1 MAAMNQISE
10 LPRKTMNTIH
20 KPSRIETLVPQQ
32 VDDQPWQA
40 EFLNTVESVH
50 AEGESLL
57 RIMEEES
64 HKFINTHKLES
75 LLQWAAQ
82 VTDGSQ
88 EPFKPA
94 AKRAEALAIA
104 LDRAI
109 DLAHAHAR
117 DADRFVARE
126 CADNLI
132 HAHTYACEIVRQLEH
147 IDSVKGP
154 DQRQSAELS
163 PAFTDRVVE
172 TWFNGLFDPKLV
184 DLSKEETRSLKNYL
198 GANELVVQ
206 CNDSAADVS
215 GSNWNAFEEKMLLM

>member
-1 MAAMNQISE
+1 MGQISK
-10 LPRKTMNTIH
+10 LPRKIMNTIYQ
-20 KPSRIETLVPQQ
+20 PSRIETLVPQQ

-57 RIMEEES
+57 RIMEQEA
-64 HKFINTHKLES
+64 HKFINTHKLQA

-82 VTDGSQ
+82 VTDDSQ

-132 HAHTYACEIVRQLEH
+132 HAHTYACGIVRQLEH
-147 IDSVKGP
+147 INSVEGP
-154 DQRQSAELS
+154 DKRQSAELS

-172 TWFNGLFDPKLV
+172 TWFKGLFDPKLV

-198 GANELVVQ
+198 GANERVVQ
-206 CNDSAADVS
+206 YNNSAVGIS
-215 GSNWNAFEEKMLLM
+215 GSDWDTFEQQMLLI

>member
-1 MAAMNQISE
+1 
-10 LPRKTMNTIH
+10 MNTIH
-20 KPSRIETLVPQQ
+20 KPFWIETLIPQC
-32 VDDQPWQA
+32 VDDRPWQ
-40 EFLNTVESVH
+40 EDFLHTVESARV
-50 AEGESLL
+50 EGDSLL
-57 RIMEEES
+57 RIMADEA
-64 HKFINTHKLES
+64 HKFLNTHKLQA

-82 VTDGSQ
+82 VTDNSQ

-104 LDRAI
+104 IDRAI

-132 HAHTYACEIVRQLEH
+132 HAHTYACAIVHQLEH
-147 IDSVKGP
+147 LDRGEGTE
-154 DQRQSAELS
+154 DRQSAELS
-163 PAFTDRVVE
+163 SAFTDTVVE

-206 CNDSAADVS
+206 YNEAVERIS
-215 GSNWNAFEEKMLLM
+215 GANWEAIEQQMLLG

>member
-1 MAAMNQISE
+1 MKA
-10 LPRKTMNTIH
+10 IH
-20 KPSRIETLVPQQ
+20 EPYWIETLVPQC
-32 VDDQPWQA
+32 VDDRPWQ
-40 EFLNTVESVH
+40 ENLLHTVASAG
-50 AEGESLL
+50 AEGDSLL
-57 RIMEEES
+57 RIMIHEA
-64 HKFINTHKLES
+64 HTFINTHKLQA

-82 VTDGSQ
+82 VTDDSQ

-109 DLAHAHAR
+109 DLAYAHAR

-132 HAHTYACEIVRQLEH
+132 HAHSYACEIVRQLEH
-147 IDSVKGP
+147 IDKVNGTEE
-154 DQRQSAELS
+154 RQSAELS
-163 PAFTDRVVE
+163 SGFTDTVVE
-172 TWFNGLFDPKLV
+172 TWFNGLFDPQLV

-206 CNDSAADVS
+206 YNEAVEKIS
-215 GSNWNAFEEKMLLM
+215 GANWDAIEQQMLLG

>member
-1 MAAMNQISE
+1 MAAMGQISE
-10 LPRKTMNTIH
+10 LLRKIMNTIH
-20 KPSRIETLVPQQ
+20 KPSRIKTLIPQQ

-40 EFLNTVESVH
+40 EFLNTVERVH
-50 AEGESLL
+50 AEGESWLH
-57 RIMEEES
+57 IMEQQS
-64 HKFINTHKLES
+64 HKFINTRKLES

-82 VTDGSQ
+82 VTNNSQ
-88 EPFKPA
+88 ESFKPA

-132 HAHTYACEIVRQLEH
+132 HAHTYACGIVRQLEH
-147 IDSVKGP
+147 IDSVEGP
-154 DQRQSAELS
+154 DERQSAELS

-198 GANELVVQ
+198 GANELVVRY
-206 CNDSAADVS
+206 NDSAVGVS
-215 GSNWNAFEEKMLLM
+215 GSNWDAFEQQMLLI

>member
-1 MAAMNQISE
+1 MAEKGKISK
-10 LPRKTMNTIH
+10 LPRKTMNAIYE
-20 KPSRIETLVPQQ
+20 PYRIETLVPQH
-32 VDDQPWQA
+32 VDDRPWQEGLLHA
-40 EFLNTVESVH
+40 LESVN
-50 AEGESLL
+50 AQGESFL
-57 RIMEEES
+57 RIMEQEA

-82 VTDGSQ
+82 VTDNSQ

-132 HAHTYACEIVRQLEH
+132 HAHTYACTIVRQLEH
-147 IDSVKGP
+147 IDSIEGP
-154 DQRQSAELS
+154 DERQSAELS
-163 PAFTDRVVE
+163 PTFTDGVVA

-184 DLSKEETRSLKNYL
+184 DLSKEETQSLKNYL
-198 GANELVVQ
+198 GANEMVVQ
-206 CNDSAADVS
+206 YNEAAAVTGES
-215 GSNWNAFEEKMLLM
+215 WNAIEQKMLLV

>member
-1 MAAMNQISE
+1 MGQISGFS
-10 LPRKTMNTIH
+10 KKIMNTIH
-20 KPSRIETLVPQQ
+20 ELHQIETLVPQH
-32 VDDQPWQA
+32 VDDRPGQA
-40 EFLNTVESVH
+40 EFLHTIESVR
-50 AEGESLL
+50 AEGDSLL
-57 RIMEEES
+57 HIMEQEA
-64 HKFINTHKLES
+64 HKFINTHKLQS

-82 VTDGSQ
+82 VTDNSQ

-132 HAHTYACEIVRQLEH
+132 RAHTYACEIVRQLAH
-147 IDSVKGP
+147 INSVEGT
-154 DQRQSAELS
+154 DERQSAELS
-163 PAFTDRVVE
+163 SAFTDAVVE
-172 TWFNGLFDPKLV
+172 TWFNGRFDPKLV

-198 GANELVVQ
+198 GTNELVVQ
-206 CNDSAADVS
+206 YNEAAVGIS
-215 GSNWNAFEEKMLLM
+215 GSSWDEIEQQLLLV